1 MRLGRGLW
9 RILQTSA
16 RGRHHHNSQTSLG
29 GWLLF
34 VHVKT
39 LCVLVKEKSMTA
51 VEVLWGDD
59 STEANIFIRH
69 LLMNSSSFYRSVSH
83 RRWPWTQYDLKQKS
97 FSLIS
102 WFKMPFRAHSS
113 GCWIDMKRGWKKKKK
128 PPGFH
133 WKSSTWAVETTSRP
147 WWARKSSECFF
158 FLIRSFWTRK
168 EGFIRG
174 RAIVMRHSCL
184 INRFIKPILAGL
196 KVDLMS

>member
-1 MRLGRGLW
+1 MRLGRELW

-59 STEANIFIRH
+59 STKANIFIRH

-128 PPGFH
+128 ATGISLKEFH
-133 WKSSTWAVETTSRP
+133 LSCWNDLSTLMGTEELRVFLLP
-147 WWARKSSECFF
+147 DPF
-158 FLIRSFWTRK
+158 FLNQEGRVYPWTGHRNASQL
-168 EGFIRG
+168 F
-174 RAIVMRHSCL
+174 
-184 INRFIKPILAGL
+184 
-196 KVDLMS
+196 D